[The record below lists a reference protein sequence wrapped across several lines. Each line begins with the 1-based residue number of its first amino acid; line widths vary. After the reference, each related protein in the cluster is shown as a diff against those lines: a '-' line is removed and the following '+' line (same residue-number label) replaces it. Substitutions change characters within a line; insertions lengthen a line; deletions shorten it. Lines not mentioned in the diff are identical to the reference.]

1 LYFTAVPIAL
11 NCAQVGDRAAHVLRV
26 PRPALRLV
34 LVPWAIPTVV
44 AARIWER
51 IYNADYGVFNY
62 LLGVFFQL
70 AR

>member
-1 LYFTAVPIAL
+1 LAIAL
-11 NCAQVGDRAAHVLRV
+11 LMGCAFRGLLY
-26 PRPALRLV
+26 ALL

-44 AARIWER
+44 AARMRER